1 MLFKYLEMKTYASAP
16 ELDDELKNVYLHSF
30 DEASFENAIQVLEG
44 RFVSKEEEYQEY
56 KKIDIIESAITEE

>member
-1 MLFKYLEMKTYASAP
+1 MTCSGTGKTYASAP
-16 ELDDELKNVYLHSF
+16 ELDDELKNAYLHSF
-30 DEASFENAIQVLEG
+30 DEASFENEIQVLEG